1 MDKSRFAKDIMNQ
14 LALKVTK
21 GVYPGSGQVDST
33 SLNMNSSSINQS
45 VTKQNYIP
53 IGPHFLVV
61 FTGSDICL
69 GDRINEL
76 KKLRE
81 RGCSF
86 DIAYSGSALEILDTV
101 LINEQLKPVNVY
113 DPESSNRLIYDKII
127 SDAQAVIAPVITQN
141 TAVKFA
147 LGIQDDFIP
156 MILWR
161 SLWLDK
167 PVFMDMEGLL
177 THIGQTSKNPFLQKM
192 MREYVDKLE
201 KMGVKLVKNGSYI
214 NEIIKSFFGGKEV
227 SNGESQ
233 RTEKMVLT
241 EKDVLSNT
249 KTKEIIVPTKAIVTP
264 LAYETA
270 KELGIKIIKK

>member
-14 LALKVTK
+14 LAFKVTK
-21 GVYPGSGQVDST
+21 GVYPGTEQVGSV
-33 SLNMNSSSINQS
+33 SLNSNFSSFNDSSAKQS
-45 VTKQNYIP
+45 YKP

-61 FTGSDICL
+61 FTGSDIGL
-69 GDRINEL
+69 SERINEL

-86 DIAYSGSALEILDTV
+86 DIAYSGSALEILDTAA
-101 LINEQLKPVNVY
+101 IEDQIKPVNVY
-113 DPESSNRLIYDKII
+113 DPESSNRLIYDKIV
-127 SDAQAVIAPVITQN
+127 SDAQAVIAPVVTQN

-167 PVFMDMEGLL
+167 PVFMDMEGIL
-177 THIGQTSKNPFLQKM
+177 THIGDSSKKTYLQQM
-192 MREYVDKLE
+192 MREYVDKLQ
-201 KMGVKLVKNGSYI
+201 KMGVKLIRNGSYI
-214 NEIIKSFFGGKEV
+214 DEITKSFFGTREV
-227 SNGESQ
+227 AYGESQ

-241 EKDVLSNT
+241 EKDVLGNT
-249 KTKEIIVPTKAIVTP
+249 NTKEIIVPIKAIVTP